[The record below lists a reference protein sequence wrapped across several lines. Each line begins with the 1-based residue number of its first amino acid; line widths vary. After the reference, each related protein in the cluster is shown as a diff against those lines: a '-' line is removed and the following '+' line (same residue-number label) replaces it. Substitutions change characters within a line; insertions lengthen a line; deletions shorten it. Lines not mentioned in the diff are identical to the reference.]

1 MNRKS
6 PQRLLRASN
15 QSGFSLI
22 EVVVAL
28 AIGMLVIAAVL
39 ATYLSTSLG
48 QRVQAAAAQMDED
61 AQLALRL
68 LSSELM
74 LAGYSEPSGLVQVG
88 VGQIAFQRLAVPNFL
103 QECGSGSLASA
114 GACATKPANQSGV
127 TSLLVSY
134 EATRFNTLRASNS
147 PSDCLGNSLG
157 TAAIVTN
164 RYYLSSASGLT
175 SLQCLGSALGSDG
188 KPLSSAPLVSNIEGL
203 TFWYGQALEGAS
215 GGRQVVRHVTAAQ
228 LAAASST
235 SPTASPFDS
244 VVNVRVCVLVRSV
257 EPVASSDASIAATYL
272 DCELNT
278 QVSTDRRLRRAYF
291 TTVALRNKMPW

>member
-1 MNRKS
+1 MP
-6 PQRLLRASN
+6 PQRLPRTSLG
-15 QSGFSLI
+15 QSGFSLV

-28 AIGMLVIAAVL
+28 AIGMLVVAAVL
-39 ATYLSTSLG
+39 STYLSTSLG
-48 QRVQAAAAQMDED
+48 QRVQGAAAQMDED

-74 LAGYSEPSGLVQVG
+74 LAGYSEPSGLVQASG
-88 VGQIAFQRLAVPNFL
+88 GQVAFQRLAVPNFL
-103 QECGSGSLASA
+103 QECGSGSFGSA
-114 GACATKPANQSGV
+114 GLCATKPSNQSGAM
-127 TSLLVSY
+127 SLLVSY

-157 TAAIVTN
+157 TARIVIN
-164 RYYLSSASGLT
+164 RYYLSSASGLI

-203 TFWYGQALEGAS
+203 MFWFGQAVEGS
-215 GGRQVVRHVTAAQ
+215 GGGRQVVRHVAAAQ
-228 LAAASST
+228 LAESVSA

-244 VVNVRVCVLVRSV
+244 VNSVRVCVLVRSV
-257 EPVASSDASIAATYL
+257 EPVVASEASISASYL
-272 DCELNT
+272 DCDLKT
-278 QVSTDRRLRRAYF
+278 QVSADRRLRRAYF